1 MRVLVTGAGG
11 QLGRD
16 VVDALAGRVPTG
28 GLAGDPATGRL
39 GARTP
44 CDVIAA
50 DHARLDVSDRGAV
63 LGVVE
68 GVRPHVVVHAAAW
81 TAVDAC
87 EGDTD
92 RAFAV
97 NALGTRHVAE
107 AARRFGA
114 HVVYVS
120 TDYVFDGTS
129 TRPYREWDAT
139 NPMSVYGHSK
149 LAGEHELDHGSAV
162 VRTSWVCGAHGANM
176 ARTVLRLAAQPG
188 PLRFV
193 DDQRGSP
200 TFTADLA
207 GVLAVL
213 ATERLPGIFH
223 ATNSGVT
230 SWYGFAR
237 AVLEVVGHDP
247 ERVQPVATSELD
259 PPRPAP
265 RPANSALDNAALR
278 LLGMEPLPEWRDG
291 LERLVKAIDTG
302 PARAEPSR

>member
-1 MRVLVTGAGG
+1 M
-11 QLGRD
+11 
-16 VVDALAGRVPTG
+16 VDALAGRVPTG
-28 GLAGDPATGRL
+28 GRAGDPATGRL
-39 GARTP
+39 GLRSP

-50 DHARLDVSDRGAV
+50 DHARLDVADRGAV

-87 EGDTD
+87 EGDPD
-92 RAFAV
+92 RALAV

-129 TRPYREWDAT
+129 TRPYVEWDQT
-139 NPMSVYGHSK
+139 NPMSVYGRSK
-149 LAGEHELDHGSAV
+149 LGGELELDPGSTV

-176 ARTVLRLAAQPG
+176 VRTVLRLAAQPG

-213 ATERLPGIFH
+213 ATDRLPGTFH
-223 ATNSGVT
+223 VTNSGVT

-237 AVLEVVGHDP
+237 EVLAGAGHDP
-247 ERVQPVATSELD
+247 DRVEPIATAELD

-265 RPANSALDNAALR
+265 RPANSVLDNAALR
-278 LLGMEPLPEWRDG
+278 LMGMAPLPDWRDA
-291 LERLVKAIDTG
+291 LARLLATTEPTEPTAPIAAPTKAT
-302 PARAEPSR
+302 R